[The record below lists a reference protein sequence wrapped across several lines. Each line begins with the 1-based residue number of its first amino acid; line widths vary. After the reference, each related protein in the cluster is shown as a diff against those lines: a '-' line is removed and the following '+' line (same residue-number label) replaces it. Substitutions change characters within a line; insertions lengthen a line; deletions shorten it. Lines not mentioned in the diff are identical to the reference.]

1 VIRNFIKLTNLSGSL
16 PRFCLLLLLRCPTD
30 AALTVTQALFLQRV
44 FNSLETN
51 DAAGLNGAC
60 VFFGAATLCVFIYN
74 GAVWSIYAPFCVRLC
89 AGLRVKLFET
99 MTALRCSVIEAGT
112 HGDWLTRLNTDV
124 EEAFTSRP
132 LHFPHFVCA
141 CVRIALS
148 SVLLLLIS
156 PAVYGWV
163 MLFVVPHVLFN
174 QIFVARAMPEL
185 NRQSLEASARNTDGL
200 TAFITCADI
209 NALYGSGG
217 LLLKRFE
224 QSSLALYGTNMK
236 IHLRNAV
243 SAAAMPFFGLSGY
256 ITLLTVSGGL
266 MFGYLTAAFQ
276 YRGGILIGANMLI
289 NCVVSISASY
299 AGVRRV
305 LEVFE
310 KSDGLCH
317 YAAGDAK

>member
-1 VIRNFIKLTNLSGSL
+1 MRDFIKIIKLAGSL
-16 PRFCLLLLLRCPTD
+16 PQFCLLLLLRCPTD
-30 AALTVTQALFLQRV
+30 VAFTVTQALFLQRV
-44 FNSLETN
+44 FNSLELN
-51 DAAGLNGAC
+51 DTAGLNGAC
-60 VFFGAATLCVFIYN
+60 VFFGVATLCIFIYN
-74 GAVWSIYAPFCVRLC
+74 GTVWSIYAPFCVRLC
-89 AGLRVKLFET
+89 TRLRVKLF
-99 MTALRCSVIEAGT
+99 AKISARPYSRIEAGT
-112 HGDWLTRLNTDV
+112 HGDWLTRLNTDA

-141 CVRIALS
+141 CVRITLS

-174 QIFVARAMPEL
+174 QLCVARAMPEL
-185 NRQSLEASARNTDGL
+185 NRQSLEASARNTGDL
-200 TAFITCADI
+200 AAFITCADI

-217 LLLKRFE
+217 LLMKRFE
-224 QSSLALYGTNMK
+224 QSSLTLYKANMK

-243 SAAAMPFFGLSGY
+243 SAGVTPLFGLGGY
-256 ITLLTVSGGL
+256 LLLLTVSGGL
-266 MFGYLTAAFQ
+266 MFGYLTASFQ

-289 NCVVSISASY
+289 NCVVSISASC

-310 KSDGLCH
+310 KR
-317 YAAGDAK
+317 GDSEDWG